1 MKLHMYPVKERNGA
15 KNKKQNIRNFSSC
28 VWPNLKSCNSEL
40 SNRRQQLRPQGAFA
54 RLWRWDP
61 PPKHGKSL
69 RVPWG
74 RGWMI
79 QHFYELVNKRIY
91 WYNNFS
97 SFTNNKIYPSILCV
111 NRPRSMLLASQ
122 YWRKPRTPSQKW
134 QSKTAEISRYCS
146 AFPGYGGMRGFPLTR
161 TLRVVFTRHEVA
173 FGVVIRGVELYDLV
187 KIEFWFSLR
196 LRRLRSSEN
205 WVVEVESRG
214 GRSKPITR
222 RGNVSY
228 ASSSDSDNLVINGVR
243 RKWKP
248 SDSSDSDVVASRLCL
263 RLRSLIFTDTVIS
276 ALITLL
282 GTPRSTQS
290 LVKTSL

>member
-1 MKLHMYPVKERNGA
+1 MDGCMSPPAYTPAQNNILIISRQTQGLYVSVPVRTMPIKDGVKVSKANPR
-15 KNKKQNIRNFSSC
+15 
-28 VWPNLKSCNSEL
+28 L
-40 SNRRQQLRPQGAFA
+40 SPA
-54 RLWRWDP
+54 
-61 PPKHGKSL
+61 
-69 RVPWG
+69 
-74 RGWMI
+74 
-79 QHFYELVNKRIY
+79 
-91 WYNNFS
+91 
-97 SFTNNKIYPSILCV
+97 
-111 NRPRSMLLASQ
+111 NRPRSMILTSQ
-122 YWRKPRTPSQKW
+122 YWRKPRTPWQKW

-187 KIEFWFSLR
+187 KIDFWFSLR

-282 GTPRSTQS
+282 GTPRPTQS

>member
-1 MKLHMYPVKERNGA
+1 MLSISHTAKILKVEHISTLSYRSGIPNIITSPSDYGWLHEPSSLYAHPEQYSNYFASDQGLYVSVPVRTMPIKDGVKVSKVNPR
-15 KNKKQNIRNFSSC
+15 
-28 VWPNLKSCNSEL
+28 L
-40 SNRRQQLRPQGAFA
+40 SPA
-54 RLWRWDP
+54 
-61 PPKHGKSL
+61 
-69 RVPWG
+69 
-74 RGWMI
+74 
-79 QHFYELVNKRIY
+79 
-91 WYNNFS
+91 
-97 SFTNNKIYPSILCV
+97 
-111 NRPRSMLLASQ
+111 NRPRSMILASQ
-122 YWRKPRTPSQKW
+122 YWRKPRTPWQKW

-161 TLRVVFTRHEVA
+161 TLRVVFTIHEVA

-263 RLRSLIFTDTVIS
+263 RLRSLILIDTVIS
-276 ALITLL
+276 ALITLF
-282 GTPRSTQS
+282 GTPRPTQS
-290 LVKTSL
+290 LVKTSF